1 MSRSAIL
8 LLIMTLT
15 SLAALWLRPGL
26 EQEGVAMLLKGASVV
41 FGLGFLV
48 ALLAGRRIKFD
59 PVLR

>member
-8 LLIMTLT
+8 LLIVTLS
-15 SLAALWLRPGL
+15 SLVALWLSPGL
-26 EQEGVAMLLKGASVV
+26 EEGGALLLKVASIV

-48 ALLAGRRIKFD
+48 ALMAGRRIKFD

>member
-8 LLIMTLT
+8 LMIMTLS
-15 SLAALWLRPGL
+15 SLAALWLSPGL
-26 EQEGVAMLLKGASVV
+26 EEGAALLLKGASVV

-48 ALLAGRRIKFD
+48 ALMAGRRIKFD

>member
-8 LLIMTLT
+8 LLIMTLS
-15 SLAALWLRPGL
+15 SLTALWLSPGL
-26 EQEGVAMLLKGASVV
+26 EEGAALLLKGASVV

-48 ALLAGRRIKFD
+48 ALMAGRRIKFD

>member
-15 SLAALWLRPGL
+15 SLAVLWLSPGL
-26 EQEGVAMLLKGASVV
+26 EDGFALLLKCASIF
-41 FGLGFLV
+41 FGVGFLV
-48 ALLAGRRIKFD
+48 ALMAGRRIKFD